1 MGRVTSNRKLAE
13 ALLKTLKHLE
23 ADPTV
28 DSDDPAFIHLKA
40 NVLQRLLS
48 LEVNTA
54 EIQASIHLVESP
66 EAEAAPT
73 ADAEEDAAIA

>member
-13 ALLKTLKHLE
+13 ALLKTLRQLE

-40 NVLQRLLS
+40 NILQRLLS
-48 LEVNTA
+48 LEVDTA

-66 EAEAAPT
+66 EAEAA
-73 ADAEEDAAIA
+73 ADTEEDAAIA